1 MKIYRL
7 ADMKEMTEEIDQMEK
22 VKNQLTPQETQEFE
36 KNIDEQ
42 MKAMTPQQRDE
53 LKAILNE
60 GKNTNV
66 PGTPNNT
73 TMESVKQMQQKP
85 QNKYNSAPNNLS
97 RDQRA
102 VFSPVETLFKSK
114 FPEMSPDI
122 RDQKGKVVMNDL
134 FNTLTDGNQ
143 AELTRNLDKM
153 KPVLRKYKDKEDS
166 VEKRK
171 QIEN

>member
-7 ADMKEMTEEIDQMEK
+7 ADMKEMTEELDQMEK
-22 VKNQLTPQETQEFE
+22 VKDQLTPQEIQDFE
-36 KNIDEQ
+36 KGMDEQ

-60 GKNTNV
+60 QKNTNV

-73 TMESVKQMQQKP
+73 TMPAVEQMQQKP
-85 QNKYNSAPNNLS
+85 KNKYETAPTNLS
-97 RDQRA
+97 REQRE

-114 FPEMSPDI
+114 FPEMAPDI

-143 AELTRNLDKM
+143 AELTKNLNQM
-153 KPVLRKYKDKEDS
+153 KPILNKYKTKEDS
-166 VEKRK
+166 VEKRR
-171 QIEN
+171 E